1 MSQQA
6 IENNKLILN
15 SRQKI
20 WPAYI
25 PPFENE
31 IFSSWFMRL
40 CKSHDIKSHSFAK
53 FYFENDAIWNRDID
67 LYPSENLISQIGNY
81 TPLKIDNVR
90 QMFLQSY
97 KDIVYNLTTSGSIN
111 TLGIFHRKRKKF
123 GMLFCPGC
131 LSEEN
136 KYYRKNWRLVTS
148 VACTKC
154 NLILQDRCPNCQFP
168 ICFHRLETGYKS
180 SILNFSLDI
189 CFNCKKSICQKFI
202 SATSESLLYQK
213 YIDKT
218 ILKGFNDKTSYSFTY
233 FQILYLFQT
242 RLYTQSKAWSRIK
255 NAIENEFA
263 LTGKSTNF
271 FTDFSNLSQRRES
284 LFISYYLLEFW
295 PDRFIDFY
303 IKYDLNSSEFTK
315 DKNLPFWFTNILKQN

>member
-1 MSQQA
+1 MYLQA
-6 IENNKLILN
+6 IEKDKLTLSSPNN
-15 SRQKI
+15 I

-53 FYFENDAIWNRDID
+53 FYFENESIWNRDID
-67 LYPSENLISQIGNY
+67 LYPSENLLSQIVNY
-81 TPLKIDNVR
+81 TPMTIDNVR
-90 QMFLQSY
+90 EMFLQSY
-97 KDIVYNLTTSGSIN
+97 KDIVYNITSTGSIN

-148 VACTKC
+148 IVCTKC
-154 NLILQDRCPNCQFP
+154 NLYLQDRCPNCQFP
-168 ICFHRLETGYKS
+168 VCFHRLETGYKS

-189 CFNCKKSICQKFI
+189 CFNCKKSICQKFT
-202 SATSESLLYQK
+202 SATNESLLYQN

-218 ILKGFNDKTSYSFTY
+218 ISIGFNDKTAYSFTY

-242 RLYTQSKAWSRIK
+242 RMYTQSKSWSRIK
-255 NAIENEFA
+255 NAIENEFS
-263 LTGKSTNF
+263 LNSQTKF
-271 FTDFSNLSQRRES
+271 FFSDFNNLNQRKES
-284 LFISYYLLEFW
+284 LYISYYLLEFW
-295 PDRFIDFY
+295 PTRFIDFY
-303 IKYDLNSSEFTK
+303 IKYGLNYSEFTK
-315 DKNLPFWFTNILKQN
+315 DKHLPFWFTDVLKQN